1 VLSLNIAA
9 FRTLLDAGD
18 GRRGLERLGYRAV
31 HLLDPLIQVE
41 SLYLFNAKFRPT
53 YRPRSVAFRSWSSIP
68 LVAAAMLTLE
78 FAAGAE
84 RRVVTEKDPALIVL
98 HNVE

>member
-1 VLSLNIAA
+1 
-9 FRTLLDAGD
+9 
-18 GRRGLERLGYRAV
+18 
-31 HLLDPLIQVE
+31 
-41 SLYLFNAKFRPT
+41 
-53 YRPRSVAFRSWSSIP
+53 VAFRSWSSIP